1 MVFTGHSNA
10 TIFEEYRHE
19 MQLAAPYYFVDETIL
34 KTMVRS
40 NPGVILMKDGTVKGK
55 WHYNDTPDPE
65 TIGEL
70 LK

>member
-1 MVFTGHSNA
+1 MVLTGHSNA
-10 TIFEEYRHE
+10 TIFNEYRHQV
-19 MQLAAPYYFVDETIL
+19 QLAAPYFFVDETIL

-40 NPGVILMKDGTVKGK
+40 NPGVILIQDGTVKGK

-65 TIGEL
+65 EIGEL